1 MNEYDKNHLSVFGN
15 FSILENI
22 IPDKE
27 RHLYILKRIELY
39 ELKANINAELKKL
52 TPEYDD
58 DSDDLSVIQINKR
71 KKLTNKKRNALFLRK
86 ERIEDEFK
94 RRSSILNSAKNNLN
108 RIFRNVAKDHMEM
121 DFYMFILNKA
131 RDRYEIEAEQTIKKH
146 NAQLELIEDNN
157 D

>member
-1 MNEYDKNHLSVFGN
+1 MNEYNKNNLSVFGN
-15 FSILENI
+15 FSILEKI

-27 RHLYILKRIELY
+27 RHLHILTRIELY

-58 DSDDLSVIQINKR
+58 DSDDLSVIQINER
-71 KKLTNKKRNALFLRK
+71 KKLTNKKRNVLFLRK
-86 ERIEDEFK
+86 ERIADEFV
-94 RRSSILNSAKNNLN
+94 RRSSILNSSKNNLN
-108 RIFRNVAKDHMEM
+108 RIFRNVAKDHMEI

-131 RDRYEIEAEQTIKKH
+131 KDRYQIEAEQTIKKH
-146 NAQLELIEDNN
+146 NAQLELSEGNN

>member
-15 FSILENI
+15 FSILEEI
-22 IPDKE
+22 IPYKE
-27 RHLYILKRIELY
+27 RHLHILTRIELY

-58 DSDDLSVIQINKR
+58 DIDDLSVIQINKR
-71 KKLTNKKRNALFLRK
+71 KKLTNKKRDALFLRK

-146 NAQLELIEDNN
+146 NAQLELIEGNN